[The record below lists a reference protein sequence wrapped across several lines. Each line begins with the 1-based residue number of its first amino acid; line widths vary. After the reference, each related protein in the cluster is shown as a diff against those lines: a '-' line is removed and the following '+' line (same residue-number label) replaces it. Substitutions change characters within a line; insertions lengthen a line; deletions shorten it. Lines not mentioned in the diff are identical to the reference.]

1 MDTVDTMQVDTAPAE
16 PVLSNVYLE
25 ILSIISA
32 AQREHGLRHRDY
44 ARYRGYCARRLARL
58 YQACK
63 MKHGKGRFVKK
74 PLVAN
79 TIADERALLV
89 PLVQSERAWAYAMEM
104 KDLTNVKRRR
114 SDLRQHML
122 RRLKKAVTHAN
133 ELATFCERL
142 GNDQTALEGDAYA
155 NYIGGV
161 CAVEQGKD
169 YVGAITKL
177 LRAKLAYAKLGVLG
191 DQKRLELYR
200 ERTEDLADLV
210 RFAHYKQGRT
220 ADLKAMEK
228 EAAIGLSSNKV
239 FTMKVEAPPEIED
252 KIRWHAMDFELK
264 NRDARVLIAQAQ
276 DCLAKVD
283 ALKNATG
290 HKAGMLFAKGIAFY
304 DEARMKLND
313 DVEKETAKALYQQG
327 DDEDKADRIKLTE
340 IALSL
345 IVKDKL
351 IDRNKFVCDQ
361 LDKKLS
367 GRAKK
372 EKADKKLNF
381 GDLARMYDAATVDY
395 EDLMETAPML
405 LRLKPEDADKH
416 IEEFEVDCEAEVML
430 LKARQNV
437 ALACHYVQVGNSKEA
452 KAYFEIATDLATDA
466 EGRDCAGEIQ
476 DEATELLKEIEVR
489 VAKAQRKLQ
498 EADDSVTKSQS
509 GSDLTSKVAE
519 KFSKLFSFR

>member
-16 PVLSNVYLE
+16 PVLSNVSLE

-313 DVEKETAKALYQQG
+313 DVEKE
-327 DDEDKADRIKLTE
+327 
-340 IALSL
+340 LSL
-345 IVKDKL
+345 I
-351 IDRNKFVCDQ
+351 
-361 LDKKLS
+361 
-367 GRAKK
+367 
-372 EKADKKLNF
+372 
-381 GDLARMYDAATVDY
+381 
-395 EDLMETAPML
+395 
-405 LRLKPEDADKH
+405 H
-416 IEEFEVDCEAEVML
+416 I
-430 LKARQNV
+430 
-437 ALACHYVQVGNSKEA
+437 
-452 KAYFEIATDLATDA
+452 
-466 EGRDCAGEIQ
+466 
-476 DEATELLKEIEVR
+476 
-489 VAKAQRKLQ
+489 
-498 EADDSVTKSQS
+498 
-509 GSDLTSKVAE
+509 
-519 KFSKLFSFR
+519 